1 MRQLAVPIAFLM
13 LLPGSWGTAGAEVS
27 AELLAQVFVGRI
39 PCELG
44 VVVTIEPDPR
54 QAKQFV
60 MKVDKQTYH
69 MTPVETSTGV
79 IRLEDKKAGAVW
91 LQLANKSMLMN
102 QKIGRRLADECMSPL
117 QANVAEALKANPAP
131 SLLDAL
137 PVVPPGTA
145 GRILPSS
152 GVAVNP

>member
-1 MRQLAVPIAFLM
+1 MRQFAMLIAFLM
-13 LLPGSWGTAGAEVS
+13 MLPGFGGGARAQVS
-27 AELLAQVFVGRI
+27 AEVLAQVYVGRI

-54 QAKQFV
+54 QAAQFV
-60 MKVDKQTYH
+60 MKMDKHTYQL
-69 MTPVETSTGV
+69 TPVETSTGV

-117 QANVAEALKANPAP
+117 QASVAEALKANPAP

-137 PVVPPGTA
+137 PVAPPPVAGQAVPST
-145 GRILPSS
+145 